1 MVHQWFTK
9 TRFIAGQWMAL
20 SIALNI
26 APDACAGSLE
36 HRGPLQVHHSCM
48 MILCILAPQIIR
60 FMPYSPDKELF
71 VNKLFRW
78 LSGLFGNQKSSS
90 SITQEIANTAPLSE
104 QQIQSI
110 VTNQNPRFDLQQLIS
125 AGGQSVG
132 KQRDLNEDSLL
143 AMTTTMAGNS
153 GNLPFGLYIIAD
165 GMGGHQFGEVAS
177 NAAIRTV
184 AGYVLRK
191 FHPYLFHVK
200 TDTMDESFQE
210 IMQAA
215 VTDAQRAIQ
224 REAPGSG
231 TTLTA
236 ALVVG
241 QQITVAH
248 VGDSRAYFIYPDG
261 RLEPITRDHS
271 LVKRLEELGHITP
284 DEAAN
289 YPHRNVL
296 YRALGQGEILDPDI
310 FTIGFPQPGYLM
322 ICSDGLWGVV
332 AEQDLIKA
340 IIESP
345 NLQRA
350 CQNLVSAAN
359 TAGGPDNISVV
370 LVQLIG

>member
-1 MVHQWFTK
+1 VNKIYNWLFGPKPTPTK
-9 TRFIAGQWMAL
+9 TL
-20 SIALNI
+20 
-26 APDACAGSLE
+26 D
-36 HRGPLQVHHSCM
+36 
-48 MILCILAPQIIR
+48 
-60 FMPYSPDKELF
+60 
-71 VNKLFRW
+71 
-78 LSGLFGNQKSSS
+78 
-90 SITQEIANTAPLSE
+90 TANTAPLSD
-104 QQIQSI
+104 QQLQAI
-110 VTNQNPRFDLQQLIS
+110 VSNQNPRFDMQQLIA

-132 KQRDLNEDSLL
+132 KQRELNEDSLL
-143 AMTTTMAGNS
+143 AITSTMAGNS

-191 FHPYLFHVK
+191 FHSYLFQIK

-210 IMQAA
+210 IMLAA
-215 VTDAQRAIQ
+215 VSEAQRAIQ

-236 ALVVG
+236 ALVLG

-248 VGDSRAYFIYPDG
+248 VGDSRAYFVYPDG
-261 RLEPITRDHS
+261 RIEAITRDHS
-271 LVKRLEELGHITP
+271 LVKRLEELGHISP
-284 DEAAN
+284 EEAEN

-296 YRALGQGEILDPDI
+296 YRALGQGEILEPDI
-310 FTIGFPQPGYLM
+310 FTIAFPQPATLM

-332 AEQDLIKA
+332 SEQDLIRS
-340 IIESP
+340 INESP

-350 CQNLVSAAN
+350 CQNLVTAAN

-370 LVQLIG
+370 LAQLIG

>member
-1 MVHQWFTK
+1 
-9 TRFIAGQWMAL
+9 
-20 SIALNI
+20 
-26 APDACAGSLE
+26 
-36 HRGPLQVHHSCM
+36 
-48 MILCILAPQIIR
+48 
-60 FMPYSPDKELF
+60 
-71 VNKLFRW
+71 
-78 LSGLFGNQKSSS
+78 
-90 SITQEIANTAPLSE
+90 
-104 QQIQSI
+104 
-110 VTNQNPRFDLQQLIS
+110 
-125 AGGQSVG
+125 
-132 KQRDLNEDSLL
+132 
-143 AMTTTMAGNS
+143 
-153 GNLPFGLYIIAD
+153 
-165 GMGGHQFGEVAS
+165 
-177 NAAIRTV
+177 
-184 AGYVLRK
+184 
-191 FHPYLFHVK
+191 VK
-200 TDTMDESFQE
+200 TDTMEESFQE

-215 VTDAQRAIQ
+215 VTEAQRAIQ

-261 RLEPITRDHS
+261 RIEPITRDHS
-271 LVKRLEELGHITP
+271 LVKRLEDLGHITP

-340 IIESP
+340 VIDAP

-370 LVQLIG
+370 LAQLIG